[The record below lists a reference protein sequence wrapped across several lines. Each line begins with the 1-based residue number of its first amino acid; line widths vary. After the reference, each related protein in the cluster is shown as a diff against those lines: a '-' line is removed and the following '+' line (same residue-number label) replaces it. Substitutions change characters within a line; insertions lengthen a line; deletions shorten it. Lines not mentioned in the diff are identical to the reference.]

1 VTMAVEL
8 FDTKARIVHGH
19 VKPRN
24 SGGAN
29 SSAAELL
36 ASSEREGGFTNSTQ
50 DANAL
55 NEQIMRTER
64 FGADWRWPGQPEPT
78 LLLSKSPLNGAMDA
92 SLQASRPTLC

>member
-8 FDTKARIVHGH
+8 FDTKPRIVHGN

-29 SSAAELL
+29 SSASEL
-36 ASSEREGGFTNSTQ
+36 SEREGGFTNSTQ
-50 DANAL
+50 NANAV

-64 FGADWRWPGQPEPT
+64 FGADWRWPGQPEPK
-78 LLLSKSPLNGAMDA
+78 LLLSKTSLNGAMDA